1 MALTPQTI
9 QLPFQGG
16 IDESTQPH
24 LVDPR
29 QAFHSIQ
36 NLTHTKR
43 GALSKSPG
51 TVTAPYTLVDLDA
64 AAITTGR
71 TLDSLGDKLVASDAS
86 GVVRV
91 WSPAFA
97 AWAEVGELPECT
109 VTRRPIA
116 GTASDTPYVFSVYN
130 ANADVI
136 VVAWVQQ
143 GTTASANM
151 LHTAVIER
159 TTGATLATSTVT
171 NTSHCRMVSCGD
183 NVVVVLL
190 NNSGNLVSY
199 YLDATNPTAGWT
211 TTGLSWA
218 GSSIVSGS
226 GILTYDLLPVSSTV
240 FIAAYGLAAGASRI
254 QLQRV
259 DCSTWTATHSATV
272 STAGNPTAVLA
283 LGGTDLCWVAYAY
296 DFSARTVALS
306 LTDLTSVGTTDTW
319 TVFVGEPIW
328 FSVVTTGT
336 QTANVY
342 GSCDNTTLVAAS
354 TERGALSISA
364 GAVSSTSEAYLTA
377 QPAAGAGH
385 AFRVNGVDYCP
396 MWTTQGDGVNL
407 LRLDGTVRA
416 PNYFDG
422 VGVASYGQRLTAGLT
437 SELVG
442 SAHMRAM
449 DFGSS
454 LYGFVGVFKR
464 APGSYSAEVVTFDF
478 TPERPTRTLFG
489 EALQYSGGV
498 VTQYDGRDLATVSH
512 VERPVIA
519 ASNSTA
525 GSGVGNGTYLYTAV
539 YERQDAAGQWH
550 PSAPADPVSHTVSG
564 GPRFVNIE
572 LSNPAVLRTSID
584 RYRVAVYRTVAA
596 GGTYYLVKRQN
607 LNSVSPFTQVVDN
620 VADATLDDQETL
632 YTQPGQLGTSR
643 PRRAPP
649 ALRHLCV
656 HQDRIAG
663 VAEDGVTV
671 WYSAPRVPGEG
682 AWFDD
687 AFQFQ
692 VEQGGDITALWSQ
705 DGRLVVAKRRA
716 LYVVDGDGPPENG
729 GNGNEFSPPVRLP
742 VHVGCVTSRALATS
756 DAGTFFVSERGIE
769 LLTRSMQVAWIGEA
783 IEDTLAA
790 YPDVASIL
798 VEPLTSLVR
807 FLLVD
812 DIDTPT
818 ACRLAVY
825 DMNNKSWEVRTLPA
839 VAVDQCIHDGVWHF
853 IATTGQVYKENTAS
867 YLDGSTWRTASL
879 ETAWISMG
887 LLQDQH
893 TWSAHLLFEQHTDH
907 DLTVEVAYN
916 HDDSIWTTQGTY
928 DSDEVA
934 ASDGQIEI
942 RPANARARA
951 IKLRI
956 SDATPTGTANT
967 VGTGRGSTW
976 IGLAVDI
983 APRVGTTKGAP
994 RVGADARR

>member
-1 MALTPQTI
+1 MAEI
-9 QLPFQGG
+9 FIPFAGG
-16 IDESTQPH
+16 IDESTQEQ
-24 LVDPR
+24 LVDPKS
-29 QAFHSIQ
+29 AMVTVQ
-36 NLTHTKR
+36 NLTHSKR
-43 GALSKSPG
+43 GALSKAPG

-91 WSPAFA
+91 WSPSFD
-97 AWAEVGELPECT
+97 AWAEVGQLPECT
-109 VTRRPIA
+109 VTRRPVA
-116 GTASDTPYVFSVYN
+116 GTASDGPYVSAVYN

-143 GTTASANM
+143 ATVATSNM

-183 NVVVVLL
+183 YVVIVLL
-190 NNSGNLVSY
+190 NNAGNLVSY
-199 YLDATNPTAGWT
+199 YLDTTAPTAGWT

-226 GILTYDLLPVSSTV
+226 GLLVYDLLPVSSTV

-254 QLQRV
+254 QLRRV

-272 STAGNPTAVLA
+272 STAGNPTAVLS

-306 LTDLTSVGTTDTW
+306 LADLTSVGTTDAW
-319 TVFVGEPIW
+319 TVFVGEPTW
-328 FSVVTTGT
+328 LSVVTTGT

-354 TERGALSISA
+354 TERAALSISA
-364 GAVSSTSEAYLTA
+364 GAVVSTSEAYLTA
-377 QPAAGAGH
+377 QPALGAGH
-385 AFRVNGVDYCP
+385 AFRINGVDYCP
-396 MWTTQGDGVNL
+396 MWTAQGDGANL

-422 VGVASYGQRLTAGLT
+422 IGVASYGQRLTAGLT
-437 SELVG
+437 SEVVN
-442 SAHMRAM
+442 SAHHRVMS
-449 DFGSS
+449 FGSN
-454 LYGFVGVFKR
+454 LYGVVGAFKR
-464 APGSYSAEVVTFDF
+464 APGSYSAEIVTFDF
-478 TPERPTRTLFG
+478 APERPTRTLFA
-489 EALQYSGGV
+489 ESLQFSGGV
-498 VTQYDGRDLATVSH
+498 VTQYDGRDLAPVSH
-512 VERPVIA
+512 TERPVIA

-525 GSGVGNGTYLYTAV
+525 GSGVGNGTYNYTAV
-539 YERQDAAGQWH
+539 YERQDASGQWH
-550 PSAPADPVSHTVSG
+550 PSAPADPISHTVSG
-564 GPRFVNIE
+564 GPRFVAVE
-572 LSNPAVLRTSID
+572 VSNPAVIRGSLE
-584 RYRVAVYRTVAA
+584 RYRVAVYRTTASL
-596 GGTYYLVKRQN
+596 GTYYLVKRQN
-607 LNSVSPFTQVVDN
+607 INTVSPYTQVVDS
-620 VADATLDDQETL
+620 VADSTLDDKETL

-663 VAEDGVTV
+663 VAEDGVSV

-705 DGRLVVAKRRA
+705 DGRLIVAKRRA

-742 VHVGCVTSRALATS
+742 VHVGCVTSRAIATS

-807 FLLVD
+807 FILVD

-825 DMNNKSWEVRTLPA
+825 DTNNKTWEVRTLPA
-839 VAVDQCIHDGVWHF
+839 VAVDQCLHDGVWHF
-853 IATTGQVYKENTAS
+853 LAATGQVYQETASS
-867 YLDGSTWRTASL
+867 YLDGSTWRT
-879 ETAWISMG
+879 G
-887 LLQDQH
+887 
-893 TWSAHLLFEQHTDH
+893 
-907 DLTVEVAYN
+907 TVETGWIKFSQMADWAQVKKVALLME
-916 HDDSIWTTQGTY
+916 QGTHANVAVSLAY
-928 DSDEVA
+928 DDGTSYDQTRTWTAAEV
-934 ASDGQIEI
+934 
-942 RPANARARA
+942 NALSRKHLEFVPTRQKARTL
-951 IKLRI
+951 KVRVT
-956 SDATPTGTANT
+956 DATPSDPGTYPVTTGQGP
-967 VGTGRGSTW
+967 VLY
-976 IGLAVDI
+976 GLAI
-983 APRVGTTKGAP
+983 EFEPLGGATRRP
-994 RVGADARR
+994 DGAR

>member
-1 MALTPQTI
+1 MALTPQTV
-9 QLPFQGG
+9 QMPFAGG
-16 IDESTQPH
+16 VDESTQRH

-29 QAFHSIQ
+29 QAFHALQ

-43 GALSKSPG
+43 GAVSKSPG

-97 AWAEVGELPECT
+97 AWAEVGQLPECT
-109 VTRRPIA
+109 VTRRA
-116 GTASDTPYVFSVYN
+116 VSGTQSETPYLVAAYEPTNDVY
-130 ANADVI
+130 
-136 VVAWVQQ
+136 VVVWVQYRPTN
-143 GTTASANM
+143 GWLRA
-151 LHTAVIER
+151 AVVER
-159 TTGATLATSTVT
+159 ATGAVLAEDWIDEGE
-171 NTSHCRMVSCGD
+171 HCRIATVGTYVAVTFVNGTG
-183 NVVVVLL
+183 NVVVF
-190 NNSGNLVSY
+190 
-199 YLDATNPTAGWT
+199 YLDCNDPTAGWT
-211 TTGLSWA
+211 DSGLGWA
-218 GSSIVSGS
+218 GADLDTAAGTLIYDMMPVGS
-226 GILTYDLLPVSSTV
+226 TALI
-240 FIAAYGLAAGASRI
+240 IAYGLAAGVNRI
-254 QLQRV
+254 QLRRV
-259 DCSTWTATHSATV
+259 ETAGWTLTNSATV
-272 STAGNPTAVLA
+272 ATASTTPVALA
-283 LGGTDLCWVAYAY
+283 IGGTDVCWVTYAY
-296 DFSARTVALS
+296 GAAARAVCLS
-306 LTDLTSVGTTDTW
+306 VTDLTSVGTTVTW
-319 TVFVGEPIW
+319 RTFGVDPVW
-328 FSVVTTGT
+328 LAVVSTGT
-336 QTANVY
+336 QTATVM
-342 GSCDNTTLVAAS
+342 GSSAGATLNDSLTARAS
-354 TERGALSISA
+354 LGISA
-364 GAVSSTSEAYLTA
+364 GAVTSASAAVLLG
-377 QPAAGAGH
+377 QPFMGAGSIL
-385 AFRVNGVDYCP
+385 RIGTDDYVP
-396 MWTTQGDGVNL
+396 LWDQEIETVSLVRFNYDSSGFSDGV
-407 LRLDGTVRA
+407 V
-416 PNYFDG
+416 
-422 VGVASYGQRLTAGLT
+422 VASFAPRLLASGNVAAVAGPMHAKPMSLGN
-437 SELVG
+437 SEY
-442 SAHMRAM
+442 AWAW
-449 DFGSS
+449 
-454 LYGFVGVFKR
+454 GVR
-464 APGSYSAEVVTFDF
+464 RGPGAYSAEVVEFNF
-478 TPERPTRTLFG
+478 APERPTRTLFA
-489 EALQYSGGV
+489 ESLQYSGGV
-498 VTQYDGRDLATVSH
+498 VTQYDGRDVDTVSF
-512 VERPVIA
+512 VGRPSVA
-519 ASNSTA
+519 ATTGVA
-525 GSGVGNGTYLYTAV
+525 GSGIANGTYLYIAV
-539 YERQDAAGQWH
+539 FERVDAAGQWH
-550 PSAPADPVSHTVSG
+550 PSAPSDPFSVTVSG
-564 GPRFVNIE
+564 GPRPITVVVSQPHE
-572 LSNPAVLRTSID
+572 V
-584 RYRVAVYRTVAA
+584 RVSTERHRIALYRTQTLSS
-596 GGTYYLVKRQN
+596 TYYLVDYVPIEPVAQY
-607 LNSVSPFTQVVDN
+607 STYVDT
-620 VADATLDDQETL
+620 ASDATIAANATL
-632 YTQPGQLGTSR
+632 YIQPGVLGTSR

-656 HQDRIAG
+656 HQDRLVG
-663 VAEDGVTV
+663 VAEDGVSV

-798 VEPLTSLVR
+798 VEPLSSLVR

-839 VAVDQCIHDGVWHF
+839 VAVDQCLHDGVWHF
-853 IATTGQVYKENTAS
+853 LAATGQVYQETAAS

-916 HDDSIWTTQGTY
+916 HDDSTWTTQGTY

-983 APRVGTTKGAP
+983 APRVGGTKGAP

>member
-1 MALTPQTI
+1 MALAPQTI

-16 IDESTQPH
+16 VDESTQPH

-29 QAFHSIQ
+29 QAFHSLQ

-43 GALSKSPG
+43 GAVSKSPG

-64 AAITTGR
+64 VAITSGR
-71 TLDSLGDKLVASDAS
+71 CIDSLGDKLVTVDT
-86 GVVRV
+86 GRKVRV

-136 VVAWVQQ
+136 VVGWIQYRPTN
-143 GTTASANM
+143 GW
-151 LHTAVIER
+151 LRTAVIER
-159 TTGATLATSTVT
+159 TTGAVLSEDWVDEAE
-171 NTSHCRMVSCGD
+171 HFRMVSCGD
-183 NVVVVLL
+183 NVVAVFV
-190 NNSGNLVSY
+190 NGTGNIVSY
-199 YLDATNPTAGWT
+199 YLDATAPTAGWT
-211 TTGLSWA
+211 DTGITW
-218 GSSIVSGS
+218 SGQDLES
-226 GILTYDLLPVSSTV
+226 TNGNLLYDLLPVSSTV
-240 FIAAYGLAAGASRI
+240 FIAAYGLAAGTDRV
-254 QLQRV
+254 QLRRV
-259 DCSTWTATHSATV
+259 DCSTWTVTHSATV
-272 STAGNPTAVLA
+272 ATASTTPLA
-283 LGGTDLCWVAYAY
+283 LAIGGTDLCWVAYAY
-296 DFSARTVALS
+296 GVAARVVALS
-306 LTDLTSVGTTDTW
+306 LADLTSVGTTATW
-319 TVFVGEPIW
+319 RTFGEDPVW

-342 GSCDNTTLVAAS
+342 GTCANFNILTDGATA
-354 TERGALSISA
+354 RCALSIAA
-364 GAVSSTSEAYLTA
+364 GAVVAATDYKLRAIPY
-377 QPAAGAGH
+377 AGAGH
-385 AFRVNGVDYCP
+385 AFRVGGVDYCP
-396 MWTTQGDGVNL
+396 FWSTQDDSVNL
-407 LRLDGTVRA
+407 LRLDGAALTSDTFEAQVS
-416 PNYFDG
+416 
-422 VGVASYGQRLTAGLT
+422 ASFAQRLPLAGA
-437 SELVG
+437 SEAWASG
-442 SAHMRAM
+442 HMRAM

-454 LYGFVGVFKR
+454 QYGFAYAVRR
-464 APGSYSAEVVTFDF
+464 APGSYSAEIVQFDF
-478 TPERPTRTLFG
+478 TPERPTRALFA
-489 EALQYSGGV
+489 ESLQYSGGV

-512 VERPVIA
+512 IERPSITA
-519 ASNSTA
+519 ANGTA
-525 GSGVGNGTYLYTAV
+525 GSGVANGNYLYTAV
-539 YERQDAAGQWH
+539 YERQDASGQWH
-550 PSAPADPVSHTVSG
+550 PSAPADVESQTVSG
-564 GPRFVNIE
+564 GPRQVDVTVTHPASIRGE
-572 LSNPAVLRTSID
+572 LD
-584 RYRVAVYRTVAA
+584 RMRVAIYRTTNA
-596 GGTYYLVKRQN
+596 GSTYYLVARVPMGFYEAYTTYAD
-607 LNSVSPFTQVVDN
+607 L

-632 YTQPGQLGTSR
+632 YIQPGQLGTSR

-656 HQDRIAG
+656 HQDRLVG
-663 VAEDGVTV
+663 VAEDGVSV

-705 DGRLVVAKRRA
+705 DGRLVVAKQRS

-742 VHVGCVTSRALATS
+742 AHVGCVTSRAIATS

-798 VEPLTSLVR
+798 VEPLSSLVR

-839 VAVDQCIHDGVWHF
+839 VAVDQCLHDGVWHF
-853 IATTGQVYKENTAS
+853 LAATGQVYKETAAS

-916 HDDSIWTTQGTY
+916 HDDSTWTTQGTY

-983 APRVGTTKGAP
+983 APRVGGTKGAP